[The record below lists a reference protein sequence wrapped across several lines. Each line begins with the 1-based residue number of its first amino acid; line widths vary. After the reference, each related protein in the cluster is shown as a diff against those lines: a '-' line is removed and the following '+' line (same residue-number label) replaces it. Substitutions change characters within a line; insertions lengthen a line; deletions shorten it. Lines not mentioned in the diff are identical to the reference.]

1 MAQELLHDPKIGAAF
16 ERLAAW
22 GAARGLLTGEEPSV
36 GLYWDDPAAVP
47 APALRSAACLG
58 VADAAPWR
66 DGLPGLAILALPG
79 GRAAVARHRG
89 PYAELE
95 AAYAWLYRDWLP
107 ASGQEPAD
115 HPCFE
120 LYLNAPRRTA
130 PADLLTDVCLPLA

>member
-1 MAQELLHDPKIGAAF
+1 MKHETYNRWSIGLHWLMLLLFVLAYASIELRGIFEKGTAQRELMK
-16 ERLAAW
+16 
-22 GAARGLLTGEEPSV
+22 
-36 GLYWDDPAAVP
+36 
-47 APALRSAACLG
+47 SAHFSM
-58 VADAAPWR
+58 
-66 DGLPGLAILALPG
+66 GLAILALPG

-120 LYLNAPRRTA
+120 LYLNDPRRTA